1 MQLRWERGDYL
12 ASVII
17 QISEHVHDITNLQ
30 TPIGEIFSC
39 LHSSSVGG
47 RVAGTTLRAVD
58 EETVGLVVLG
68 VQQDRPTVS
77 AYIVNCVRAGDENG
91 RCIYYIFDAPGF
103 YYSQCSLWIFHDRLS
118 SSVRAHIRV
127 YGKGPAPAK
136 AERGNFQV

>member
-1 MQLRWERGDYL
+1 MMQLRWERGDYL

-91 RCIYYIFDAPGF
+91 RCM
-103 YYSQCSLWIFHDRLS
+103 WIFHDRLS